1 MKKAEDKETGSVPL
15 REERNDPKWERVE
28 EEIKD
33 EILYR
38 KVEKPTKVAHAWEI
52 NKFS

>member
-1 MKKAEDKETGSVPL
+1 MKKENDKTSEDLTPYSKPPVIKEV
-15 REERNDPKWERVE
+15 
-28 EEIKD
+28 KD

-38 KVEKPTKVAHAWEI
+38 KVLKPTKVPHAWEI